1 MNAATI
7 KYRLPG
13 WLYEALPY
21 VYLATGALV
30 MFFLNNSWGIFSGA
44 VLLSAGAAVSIM
56 RIRYRKFHGNG
67 GASSVDKKMLE
78 IETLESGSVQL
89 VWSKKYECGNSG
101 IDAQHK
107 GLFELAN
114 KLLDAIHDGKGKG
127 VLMNLTDR
135 LLDHVKSHFS
145 SEEALMES
153 WGHTLTEEHK
163 VAHRYLLDKAMDL
176 REKLDNGSL
185 LYHDVFT
192 FFINDLVLRHI
203 VEEDRKFFF
212 QL

>member
-1 MNAATI
+1 
-7 KYRLPG
+7 
-13 WLYEALPY
+13 
-21 VYLATGALV
+21 
-30 MFFLNNSWGIFSGA
+30 MFFLNNNWGIFSGV
-44 VLLSAGAAVSIM
+44 VLVAAGALVSIM
-56 RIRYRKFHGNG
+56 RIKYRKFGHGG
-67 GASSVDKKMLE
+67 GASSVDKRMLE

-107 GLFELAN
+107 GLFEIGN
-114 KLLDAIHDGKGKG
+114 NLLDAIHDDKEKG
-127 VLMNLTDR
+127 VLLTLTDR

-153 WGHTLTEEHK
+153 WGHPLTEEHR
-163 VAHRYLLDKAMDL
+163 VSHQYLLDKAQDL